1 MSRLKG
7 FRFRLAPKNEEWRD
21 LHKLPLEVVELNG
34 ENYRTP
40 TKTIERVCVSK
51 SSKEQICL
59 LCTEVIT
66 DKDFRRK
73 LMISGGQKETKAC
86 LNLVSI

>member
-1 MSRLKG
+1 MAKIIGS
-7 FRFRLAPKNEEWRD
+7 
-21 LHKLPLEVVELNG
+21 
-34 ENYRTP
+34 TP

-66 DKDFRRK
+66 DKDF
-73 LMISGGQKETKAC
+73 STGGPDVVCDLHMESKPGK
-86 LNLVSI
+86 V

>member
-1 MSRLKG
+1 MAKIIGSTL
-7 FRFRLAPKNEEWRD
+7 
-21 LHKLPLEVVELNG
+21 
-34 ENYRTP
+34 

-66 DKDFRRK
+66 DKDLRRK
-73 LMISGGQKETKAC
+73 LMISGAKKDHSLFESSLHSLA
-86 LNLVSI
+86 V